1 MTRMMDTSSTY
12 SNVRCAA
19 AMSAT
24 ELGLITMD
32 FDPDAVYLTR
42 RLVLT
47 KEGKHV
53 AKRLDEINEMLSGK

>member
-1 MTRMMDTSSTY
+1 
-12 SNVRCAA
+12 
-19 AMSAT
+19 MSAT